1 MQRLNQHMIAHAVGD
16 PHKKKAYFLSW
27 IGANTYELINKLF
40 SASELDA
47 ASFDDVTGKLDE
59 HFKQSVHELA
69 ASYTFYQ
76 CKMKPGQTYG
86 DWVADLRC
94 IGRDCNFGA
103 SDVLDRLIRDMIVL
117 NTPHNKVRRACLRE
131 SSPTLEMVLKI
142 ANSYIALAASDAIV
156 KGPSQ
161 GPTPE
166 VLAVEKLHQP
176 EVLAV
181 EKLRQPRRAKTSN
194 WGNGKSHQSESRPE
208 GRQGQRCAGCGSTT
222 HIRAACPFLKA
233 ECHKC
238 GRIGHIKSVC
248 RSEQS
253 GNKSHN
259 DYKTSSMSVM
269 TLSKHTHD
277 LSRKHRHALLINGH
291 NVDFEVDTGSPIAL
305 IGENVWKNIGS
316 PRLARSRIK
325 LSAYGQRQISVTG
338 ECTVDVKCG
347 STVLP
352 LPLVVVCSG
361 ASLLGLNWIQAF
373 QLYINAL
380 LYMPKVSAELPSA
393 DVHTVGVPTDLDLKK
408 VIADHPNIFAPGLG
422 LCTKTKAHLQLRD
435 GIQPKFLKARPVPFS
450 RIDAVEKELST
461 VGGFEDCH
469 QSRLLRLGHPNCSR
483 TEAQWQSEDLWRLQS
498 DRQSVSTRTTAS
510 YSTNRG
516 TLRQTTGGV
525 QFSKLDMRDAYLQ
538 IELDDETKQLLV
550 INTHKGLYRYN
561 RLCFGPS
568 PAPAI
573 FQKLVDNLVA
583 GIPGVAAYLD
593 DIIVTGQTKE
603 EHLENLRRVLEA
615 LDNYGLKLQLDKC
628 VFFATEVSYLGY
640 IISKDGL
647 RASDERVQ
655 AILQYAMPT
664 DLKQLE
670 SFVGKLNYYGKFL
683 PAFASVCAPIEPVA
697 VQGHSVEV
705 VNRVCRRLRSTEANA
720 RGQDTSCA
728 FRP

>member
-1 MQRLNQHMIAHAVGD
+1 
-16 PHKKKAYFLSW
+16 
-27 IGANTYELINKLF
+27 
-40 SASELDA
+40 
-47 ASFDDVTGKLDE
+47 
-59 HFKQSVHELA
+59 
-69 ASYTFYQ
+69 
-76 CKMKPGQTYG
+76 
-86 DWVADLRC
+86 
-94 IGRDCNFGA
+94 
-103 SDVLDRLIRDMIVL
+103 MIVL
-117 NTPHNKVRRACLRE
+117 NTPHNEVRRACLRE

-142 ANSYIALAASDAIV
+142 ANSYVALAASDAIV
-156 KGPSQ
+156 KGPTQ

-166 VLAVEKLHQP
+166 VLDVEKLHQP

-194 WGNGKSHQSESRPE
+194 WKNGKSHQSESRPE
-208 GRQGQRCAGCGSTT
+208 GHQGQRCAGCGSTT
-222 HIRAACPFLKA
+222 HIRAACPFLKS

-269 TLSKHTHD
+269 TLSKHTPD
-277 LSRKHRHALLINGH
+277 LSRKPRHALLINGH
-291 NVDFEVDTGSPIAL
+291 NVEFEVDTGSPIAL

-352 LPLVVVCSG
+352 LPLVVVSSG

-373 QLYINAL
+373 QLDINAL
-380 LYMPKVSAELPSA
+380 LYTPKVSAEPPSA

-435 GIQPKFLKARPVPFS
+435 GVQPKFLKARPVPFS
-450 RIDAVEKELST
+450 RIDAVEKEL
-461 VGGFEDCH
+461 
-469 QSRLLRLGHPNCSR
+469 QRL
-483 TEAQWQSEDLWRLQS
+483 EDLKIVTKVDYSDWATPIVVVQKPNGKVRICGDYRATVNPCLHVQQHPIPRIEELFAKLQ
-498 DRQSVSTRTTAS
+498 
-510 YSTNRG
+510 
-516 TLRQTTGGV
+516 GGV

-583 GIPGVAAYLD
+583 GIPGVAAYL
-593 DIIVTGQTKE
+593 
-603 EHLENLRRVLEA
+603 
-615 LDNYGLKLQLDKC
+615 
-628 VFFATEVSYLGY
+628 GY
-640 IISKDGL
+640 IISNDGL

-655 AILQYAMPT
+655 AILQYATPI

-683 PAFASVCAPIEPVA
+683 PAFASVCAPLN
-697 VQGHSVEV
+697 Q
-705 VNRVCRRLRSTEANA
+705 LRCKDTPWKWSTECAVA
-720 RGQDTSCA
+720 FDQLKQMLADKTRLVHFDPEKPIVLATDASPYGIGAVISHVLPDGSEEPIAFASKTLSKAERGYAQVEKEGLSIVYGIRKFNQYLSGRHFTILTDHS
-728 FRP
+728 